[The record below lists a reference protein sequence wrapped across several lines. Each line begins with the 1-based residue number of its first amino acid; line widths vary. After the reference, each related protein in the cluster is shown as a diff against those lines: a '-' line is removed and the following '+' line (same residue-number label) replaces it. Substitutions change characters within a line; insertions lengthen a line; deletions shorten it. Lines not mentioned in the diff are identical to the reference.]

1 MLDPSNDLI
10 QTSYGISEGG
20 EVSSMQTALDFGAPH
35 FQCLGIRGTN
45 CFFRPADRPEVI
57 ELTAKELGGRAM
69 LRLAPL
75 HWWEFNFAG
84 RSKEGGVNWQAV
96 ANACMQSC
104 IRRGHFNPEFV
115 TGRGVYIEPSNLK
128 VVAHLGDRLIV
139 DGEQFGLSE
148 FKTVRTIIET
158 DPTDLPFLPPLA
170 AGEASRVAALCEKL
184 DWASPEMGR
193 LFAGWIVIAPV
204 CGALPWRPHIW
215 IEGPYESGKSFA
227 LNEVAGRLLRGVS
240 LRFGGSV
247 TEAGIR
253 QELRDDT
260 LPVLFD
266 EAEAK
271 DDRAAQ
277 RLDAI
282 LELARSAAQ
291 KDGAAIVKGGA
302 SGKATRWR
310 VRSCFAFASIDVAIK
325 QSADESRIVRLKL
338 RGPDGGEKQQD
349 RAARFAE
356 FRDDLATLT
365 SSHFGPRLF
374 FRTLKNLH
382 TILGNAESF
391 SAAIAGATR
400 SGRLGDVL
408 GPLVAGWYSLRSDAR
423 VLPGDAV
430 RLLSEWKWLGTAISK
445 NATTRD
451 HDAALAHLMQSQ
463 VALDHG
469 VRRTVAELI
478 AAVCAGTARVK
489 GKAEMDPVAEQADAA
504 LRRHGIRL
512 DLQDGGRSLLLCR
525 NAGAIKALFHG
536 TQWTT
541 SPVDTISQNPRA
553 AVTQN
558 PVRFGHGIKQ
568 RAVKIDLI
576 AEGYGDD

>member
-1 MLDPSNDLI
+1 
-10 QTSYGISEGG
+10 
-20 EVSSMQTALDFGAPH
+20 
-35 FQCLGIRGTN
+35 
-45 CFFRPADRPEVI
+45 
-57 ELTAKELGGRAM
+57 
-69 LRLAPL
+69 
-75 HWWEFNFAG
+75 
-84 RSKEGGVNWQAV
+84 VNWHAA

-104 IRRGHFNPEFV
+104 IGRGHYNPELV
-115 TGRGVYIEPSNLK
+115 TGRGVYVEPRSLK
-128 VVAHLGDRLIV
+128 VVAHLGDHLIV
-139 DGEQFGLSE
+139 DGEQMGLSE
-148 FKTVRTIIET
+148 FKTVRTIVET
-158 DPTDLPFLPPLA
+158 APAELPFLPPLA
-170 AGEASRVAALCEKL
+170 AGEASRIAALCEKL

-227 LNEVAGRLLRGVS
+227 LNEVAGRLLHGVS

-277 RLDAI
+277 RLDAV

-302 SGKATRWR
+302 GGKATRWR
-310 VRSCFAFASIDVAIK
+310 VRSSFAFASIDVAVK

-338 RGPDGGEKQQD
+338 RGPDSGAKQHD

-356 FRDDLATLT
+356 LRTDLAGLT
-365 SSHFGPRLF
+365 SAHFGPRLF

-408 GPLVAGWYSLRSDAR
+408 GPLVAGWYSLRSDVR

-478 AAVCAGTARVK
+478 GSICASTARI
-489 GKAEMDPVAEQADAA
+489 GGNDEAGLVAEQADAA
-504 LRRHGIRL
+504 LRRHGLRL
-512 DLQDGGRSLLLCR
+512 DLQDGGRSLMLCR

-536 TQWTT
+536 TQWAT
-541 SPVDTISQNPRA
+541 SPVDTIAQNPRA
-553 AVTQN
+553 TVTQN
-558 PVRFGHGIKQ
+558 PVRFSHGIKQ
-568 RAVKIDLI
+568 RAIKVDLI